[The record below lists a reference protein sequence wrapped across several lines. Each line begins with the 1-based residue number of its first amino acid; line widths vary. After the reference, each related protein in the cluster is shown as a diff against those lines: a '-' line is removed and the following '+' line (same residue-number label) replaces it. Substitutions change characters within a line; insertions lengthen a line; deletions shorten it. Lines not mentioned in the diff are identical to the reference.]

1 MDLDCRRRTSSPR
14 GEAGFTLIELI
25 IILVALGLLAAV
37 AVPKYMDLRTDAE
50 YEAARAIVSAA
61 RSAISLDFAQKKLSD
76 VPYRLPERGE
86 TITTALQRIMDG
98 LQNPPMKGFAW
109 VYTPGTGN
117 TPAKV
122 SAVLDTPSNPNRP
135 VD

>member
-1 MDLDCRRRTSSPR
+1 MVVSRMTRRRR

-37 AVPKYMDLRTDAE
+37 AVPKYLDLRTDAE
-50 YEAARAIVSAA
+50 YEAARAVVSAA
-61 RSAISLDFAQKKLSD
+61 RSAISLDFAQKKLAD
-76 VPYRLPERGE
+76 APYRFPERGE

-98 LQNPPMKGFAW
+98 LQNPPMKGFSW
-109 VYTPGTGN
+109 VHTPGAGN